1 MSEIRSLVRD
11 AVSSVHP
18 GIVDAWPRVRWLV
31 YIGLACVIV
40 AFWLKPTLFGVKI
53 SVAANEVLSILL
65 ASLAHWVLFNPLYT
79 NSRNSEFPSDL
90 PFSQHIN
97 YLANIVEE
105 VVFYITLAMMVAA
118 SMNLW
123 GVGLG

>member
-1 MSEIRSLVRD
+1 MSEIRSWIRD
-11 AVSSVHP
+11 TVSSIHP
-18 GIVDAWPRVRWLV
+18 GIVSAWPRIKWLA
-31 YIGLACVIV
+31 YIGVVCVMI

-53 SVAANEVLSILL
+53 SVAANEVLAILL
-65 ASLAHWVLFNPLYT
+65 ASLAHWVLFHPLYT
-79 NSRNSEFPSDL
+79 NSRSNEFPADL

-97 YLANIVEE
+97 YMANIVEE
-105 VVFYITLAMMVAA
+105 VVFYLTLAIMVAA